1 MHAAGDRAP
10 QQAPRR
16 IGRLAQQ
23 RQFLAELI
31 EQTGKTLYR
40 CAISR
45 TDVCLAAARLHNQID
60 RAVLQMKPP
69 AIGQTRHLRNPG
81 HARRPGADCSEGV

>member
-10 QQAPRR
+10 QQAPHR

-23 RQFLAELI
+23 RQFLAEFI

-45 TDVCLAAARLHNQID
+45 TDVASLP
-60 RAVLQMKPP
+60 RASTIRS
-69 AIGQTRHLRNPG
+69 IGPSCR
-81 HARRPGADCSEGV
+81 